1 MCIDRSGAAII
12 DFLLCDEAHQ
22 RIYSDPIELPE
33 IIAGTSWYIWWQR
46 RQFVRGE
53 TVHSPEQTAMS
64 IRALSLNFV
73 RAAGKPKERPRLN
86 KWPVVLSSQQVLN
99 VDASFHV
106 EDHTGGCGAVVRD
119 TRGKF
124 IGASTAYLMQIPD
137 VVSAEAAALLE
148 GIKLLQSLGC
158 NNVMPRMDNIV
169 VVDALRMNE
178 GHAMVAAPVLEECRF
193 LLREFGKVTIEHC
206 NRE

>member
-1 MCIDRSGAAII
+1 M
-12 DFLLCDEAHQ
+12 
-22 RIYSDPIELPE
+22 
-33 IIAGTSWYIWWQR
+33 
-46 RQFVRGE
+46 
-53 TVHSPEQTAMS
+53 
-64 IRALSLNFV
+64 
-73 RAAGKPKERPRLN
+73 
-86 KWPVVLSSQQVLN
+86 SSQQVLN

-119 TRGKF
+119 SRGKF

-148 GIKLLQSLGC
+148 GIKLLQILGC
-158 NNVMPRMDNIV
+158 NNVMLRMDNIV

-193 LLREFGKVTIEHC
+193 LLREFLLREFGKVTIEHC